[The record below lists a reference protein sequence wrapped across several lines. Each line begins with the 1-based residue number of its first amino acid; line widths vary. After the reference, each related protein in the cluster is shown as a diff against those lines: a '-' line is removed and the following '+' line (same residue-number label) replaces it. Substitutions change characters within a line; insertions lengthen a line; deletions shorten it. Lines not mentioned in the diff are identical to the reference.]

1 MTEALKELVIF
12 KGFGAI
18 FIEMF
23 WALVPL
29 LAIFIVFQIFFL
41 KLPRERVI
49 QILSGMLLSLIG
61 LALFL
66 QGVKAGFFPTGMIL
80 GETMGTLPHKWI
92 IIPVGFVL
100 GFVATI
106 AEPAV
111 RILSYEVSKVSAGYI
126 REKIML
132 YTLSL
137 GVAVAVAVAMVRVI
151 YGFPLVYILL
161 PGYIIALLL
170 IKFSSPKF
178 VAIAFDS
185 GGVATGPMAVTFVMT
200 LVIGVAT
207 SIPGRDPLLDGFGMI
222 ALVALAPILA
232 VLVLGLMYGERG
244 QKEDAGG

>member
-1 MTEALKELVIF
+1 MMEEIFKDVVVF
-12 KGFGAI
+12 KGFGSI

-23 WALVPL
+23 WALIPL
-29 LAIFIVFQIFFL
+29 LGIFIVFQIFFI
-41 KLPRERVI
+41 KMPRERVV
-49 QILSGMLLSLIG
+49 QILSGMALSLIG

-66 QGVKAGFFPTGMIL
+66 QGVKIGFFPTGMIL
-80 GETMGTLPHKWI
+80 GETMGKLPNKWI
-92 IIPVGFVL
+92 LIVVGFVL

-126 REKIML
+126 KEKIML
-132 YTLSL
+132 YTLSF

-151 YGFPLVYILL
+151 YGFPLLYILI
-161 PGYIIALLL
+161 PGYIIALIM
-170 IKFSSPKF
+170 IKLSTPKF

-207 SIPGRDPLLDGFGMI
+207 SIADRDPLLDGFGMI

-232 VLVLGLMYGERG
+232 VLVLGLMYGERR
-244 QKEDAGG
+244 